1 MIHFFRTSPSLLP
14 RRVPPLISVFSPQA
28 RRGNRTL
35 LACSVPLRSKV
46 GGASEPSPDF
56 CGMGPPG
63 CLLAWCLLKD
73 FCGNVWR
80 FRNKSVNWQL
90 FLYSQCNSVTEAD
103 YKVFGEQLNSMLA
116 TLKLLW
122 QTCKRMPKASGLGN
136 QAEKLKMNYSAL
148 YELNEDIKNYRIR
161 APKDKEWSS
170 LLAQASLALKK
181 VAYD

>member
-1 MIHFFRTSPSLLP
+1 MCQTA
-14 RRVPPLISVFSPQA
+14 LISQNIVRLGTRSYRYRLEA
-28 RRGNRTL
+28 L
-35 LACSVPLRSKV
+35 VPNEYRVSSLRKLNHDLDSFY
-46 GGASEPSPDF
+46 E
-56 CGMGPPG
+56 
-63 CLLAWCLLKD
+63 
-73 FCGNVWR
+73 
-80 FRNKSVNWQL
+80 

-136 QAEKLKMNYSAL
+136 QAEKLKMNYFAL
-148 YELNEDIKNYRIR
+148 YELNEDIKNYRIK

-170 LLAQASLALKK
+170 LLSQASLALKK